1 MQEQAGGGSNGARE
15 NVGGAGRR
23 QEERSPKR
31 YEGWHMLIY
40 LQMKTTSIKHCV
52 CVLVG
57 QVTRTCGMF

>member
-1 MQEQAGGGSNGARE
+1 MQEQAGGGDRTGRGKT
-15 NVGGAGRR
+15 GGAGRG